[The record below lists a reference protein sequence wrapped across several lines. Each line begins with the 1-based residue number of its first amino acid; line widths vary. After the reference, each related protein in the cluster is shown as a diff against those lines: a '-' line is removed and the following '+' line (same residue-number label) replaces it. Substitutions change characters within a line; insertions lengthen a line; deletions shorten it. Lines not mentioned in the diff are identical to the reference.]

1 MKPAQ
6 WGLFPAD
13 DPEQVLRLRRFFV
26 GSAIYLMTACFV
38 LLCWAMGFLDVR
50 ITAIYTGTM
59 VASNLIFY
67 TVLRSGLNKR
77 FKDPSLTTFQIMV
90 SAGQGMYAMYF
101 AGPARGA
108 FLLLGVALFSFGMFR
123 LDTRGFLKLAA
134 GMLVV
139 YALMVAS
146 LVYFHSERTDLRL
159 ESLLWVAFAMALA
172 QFSLLAGMVSDLRHK
187 VSDKNRT
194 LAKKNVEL
202 EVALQ
207 RINDMAIRDEL
218 TGVYNRRYLMERITE
233 ETTRCQRSGAT
244 FCLCM
249 VDIDFFKK
257 VNDGYGHLGGDEVL
271 RSVAR
276 TASGAL
282 REGDFFGRY
291 GGEEF
296 AILLTNTTLEGAMV
310 TAERVRT
317 RIHDLRFPEVN
328 VNLQVSISLGV
339 AEHLRQDPAAT
350 TLQHADEALYRA
362 KHNGRNQ
369 SVAAPVST

>member
-1 MKPAQ
+1 MKPWQ
-6 WGLFPAD
+6 WGIFPSN

-26 GSAIYLMTACFV
+26 GSAIYLMTVGFV
-38 LLCWAMGFLDVR
+38 LLCWAMGFLDNR
-50 ITAIYTGTM
+50 ITAIYTATM

-77 FKDPSLTTFQIMV
+77 FKDPSLTTIQIMV
-90 SAGQGMYAMYF
+90 SAAQGMYAMYF
-101 AGPARGA
+101 AGPARSA

-123 LDTRGFLKLAA
+123 LNMRGFLKLAV
-134 GMLVV
+134 GMLLV
-139 YALMVAS
+139 YATMVVA
-146 LVYFHSERTDLRL
+146 VAHFQADRTDLRL
-159 ESLLWVAFAMALA
+159 ELLLWIAFAMALA

-187 VSDKNRT
+187 VSDKNRA
-194 LAKKNVEL
+194 LAKQNAEL

-207 RINDMAIRDEL
+207 RISDMAIRDEL

-233 ETTRCQRSGAT
+233 ETARCQRSGAT

-257 VNDGYGHLGGDEVL
+257 INDGYGHLGGDEVL

-296 AILLTNTTLEGAMV
+296 AILLTNTTLEGAMI

-317 RIHDLRFPEVN
+317 QIQNLRFPEVH
-328 VNLQVSISLGV
+328 VDLRVTISLGV
-339 AEHLRQDPAAT
+339 AEHVRQALAAAT
-350 TLQHADEALYRA
+350 LQRADEALYSA
-362 KHNGRNQ
+362 KHHGRNR
-369 SVAAPVST
+369 SVAAQVSA

>member
-1 MKPAQ
+1 MKPSQ
-6 WGLFPAD
+6 WGIFPTN
-13 DPEQVLRLRRFFV
+13 DPEQTLRLRRFFV
-26 GSAIYLMTACFV
+26 GSAIYLMTVAFA
-38 LLCWAMGFLDVR
+38 LLCWALGFLDDR
-50 ITAIYTGTM
+50 ITITYASTIL
-59 VASNLIFY
+59 ASNVILY
-67 TVLRSGLNKR
+67 CVLRSGLNKR

-90 SAGQGMYAMYF
+90 SAAQGMYVMYF

-134 GMLVV
+134 GMLLV
-139 YALMVAS
+139 YALMVAA
-146 LVYFHSERTDLRL
+146 LVYFQPETSNLRL
-159 ESLLWVAFAMALA
+159 DLLLGVAFAMTLA

-194 LAKKNVEL
+194 LAKQNAEL

-233 ETTRCQRSGAT
+233 ETVRSQRSGAT

-257 VNDGYGHLGGDEVL
+257 INDGYGHLGGDEVL
-271 RSVAR
+271 RRVAR
-276 TASGAL
+276 AASGAL

-296 AILLTNTTLEGAMV
+296 AILLTNTTLDGAMV

-317 RIHDLRFPEVN
+317 QIHNLRFPEIN
-328 VNLQVSISLGV
+328 ENLQVSISLGV
-339 AEHLRQDPAAT
+339 AEHLRQDPANV
-350 TLQHADEALYRA
+350 TLQQADEALYCA

-369 SVAAPVST
+369 SVAAPARA

>member
-1 MKPAQ
+1 MKPMH
-6 WGLFPAD
+6 WHIFPTN
-13 DPEQVLRLRRFFV
+13 DPEQTLRLRRFFV
-26 GSAIYLMTACFV
+26 GAAIYLMTVGFV
-38 LLCWAMGFLDVR
+38 LLCWALGFLDDR
-50 ITAIYTGTM
+50 IATIYTATM
-59 VASNLIFY
+59 VAGNVIVF
-67 TVLRSGLNKR
+67 TMLRSGLNKR
-77 FKDPSLTTFQIMV
+77 FKDPSLTSFQIMV

-101 AGPARGA
+101 AGLARGA

-123 LDTRGFLKLAA
+123 LNTRGFLKLAS
-134 GMLVV
+134 GILSV
-139 YALMVAS
+139 YALMVAA
-146 LVYFHSERTDLRL
+146 LVYFQSENTNLRL
-159 ESLLWVAFAMALA
+159 ELVLGAAFAMTLA

-194 LAKKNVEL
+194 LAKQNAEL

-207 RINDMAIRDEL
+207 RISDMAIRDEL

-233 ETTRCQRSGAT
+233 ETVRSQRSGAT

-257 VNDGYGHLGGDEVL
+257 INDGYGHLGGDEVL
-271 RSVAR
+271 RRVAR

-296 AILLTNTTLEGAMV
+296 AILLTNTTLDGAMV

-317 RIHDLRFPEVN
+317 QIHDLRFPEIN
-328 VNLQVSISLGV
+328 DNLQVSISLGV
-339 AEHLRQDPAAT
+339 AEHLRQDPAAA
-350 TLQHADEALYRA
+350 TLQQADEALYRA

-369 SVAAPVST
+369 SVAAPVSS

>member
-1 MKPAQ
+1 
-6 WGLFPAD
+6 
-13 DPEQVLRLRRFFV
+13 
-26 GSAIYLMTACFV
+26 
-38 LLCWAMGFLDVR
+38 
-50 ITAIYTGTM
+50 
-59 VASNLIFY
+59 
-67 TVLRSGLNKR
+67 
-77 FKDPSLTTFQIMV
+77 
-90 SAGQGMYAMYF
+90 
-101 AGPARGA
+101 
-108 FLLLGVALFSFGMFR
+108 
-123 LDTRGFLKLAA
+123 
-134 GMLVV
+134 
-139 YALMVAS
+139 
-146 LVYFHSERTDLRL
+146 
-159 ESLLWVAFAMALA
+159 
-172 QFSLLAGMVSDLRHK
+172 
-187 VSDKNRT
+187 
-194 LAKKNVEL
+194 
-202 EVALQ
+202 
-207 RINDMAIRDEL
+207 
-218 TGVYNRRYLMERITE
+218 
-233 ETTRCQRSGAT
+233 
-244 FCLCM
+244 M

>member
-1 MKPAQ
+1 MKSSR
-6 WGLFPAD
+6 WGIFPAN
-13 DPEQVLRLRRFFV
+13 DPEQTLRLRRFFV
-26 GSAIYLMTACFV
+26 GSAVYLMTVGFV
-38 LLCWAMGFLDVR
+38 LLCWALGFLDDR
-50 ITAIYTGTM
+50 IATIYLTTM
-59 VASNLIFY
+59 VAGNVVVFA
-67 TVLRSGLNKR
+67 VLRSGLNKR
-77 FKDPSLTTFQIMV
+77 FKDPSLTSFQIMV

-101 AGPARGA
+101 AGLARGA

-123 LDTRGFLKLAA
+123 LNTRGFLKLAA
-134 GMLVV
+134 GILSV
-139 YALMVAS
+139 YGLMVAA
-146 LVYFHSERTDLRL
+146 LVVFQSDNTNLRL
-159 ESLLWVAFAMALA
+159 ELLLGVAFAMTLA

-194 LAKKNVEL
+194 LAQQNAEL

-207 RINDMAIRDEL
+207 RISDMATRDEL
-218 TGVYNRRYLMERITE
+218 TGVFNRRYLMERITE
-233 ETTRCQRSGAT
+233 ETARCQRSGAT

-257 VNDGYGHLGGDEVL
+257 INDSYGHLGGDEVL
-271 RSVAR
+271 RRVAQ

-296 AILLTNTTLEGAMV
+296 AILLTNTTLDGAMV

-317 RIHDLRFPEVN
+317 QIHDLRFPEMN
-328 VNLQVSISLGV
+328 ADLQISVSVGV
-339 AEHLRQDPAAT
+339 AEHLRQDPAAV

-369 SVAAPVST
+369 SVAALVST